1 MRQLLGLAGLVLAAV
16 SACAPVSGDGA
27 YLAAAAPRETYLWG
41 TGFFIDRNGLILT
54 AHHLVRDCARI
65 DVVAGERRERAA
77 LVASSAV
84 DDLSLLRV
92 AGSFGAP
99 LPVAEG
105 GKPPGG
111 AFVAILG
118 YAALHAG
125 RRPAALNSMVL
136 DERAPRHIALISEA
150 APGYSGSPVVTSD
163 GSVIGVLESQVTER
177 GGFAMA
183 GRPRD
188 IRLAVSGAAVRAFLR
203 EEGVAP
209 AEGAASPEGSDL
221 VQRLAAAE
229 VKVECHWQSGSF
241 GSQSPKPSTLPVM
254 IGSTG

>member
-1 MRQLLGLAGLVLAAV
+1 MRQLLRLASLLLAGL
-16 SACAPVSGDGA
+16 SACAPVPEDGT
-27 YLAAAAPRETYLWG
+27 YLASTAAPRETYYWG
-41 TGFFIDRNGLILT
+41 TGFFVDRHGLILT

-84 DDLSLLRV
+84 DDLSLLRI
-92 AGSFGAP
+92 ADSFGAP
-99 LPVAEG
+99 LRVAAG
-105 GKPPGG
+105 GPPPGG

-118 YAALHAG
+118 YAVLHEEN
-125 RRPAALNSMVL
+125 RPAALNSMVL
-136 DERAPRHIALISEA
+136 DERASRHLALISEA

-163 GSVIGVLESQVTER
+163 GSVVGVLESQVTER
-177 GGFAMA
+177 GGLAMM

-209 AEGAASPEGSDL
+209 AENAASRGRSDL

-229 VKVECHWQSGSF
+229 VKVECHWQSAFF
-241 GSQSPKPSTLPVM
+241 GSQSP
-254 IGSTG
+254 